1 MRRRHVAPSVACGVG
16 SGEAPSSERPVLHP
30 RDRSRDP
37 AIAACYPCG
46 HRRMHK
52 SMTQSS
58 ADKVATVV
66 VGVVAAGAAYYVLRT
81 PRLRRAVWR
90 LGVAALT
97 GTIPAWVSQEIKA
110 SWEASGQ
117 RSAATNV

>member
-1 MRRRHVAPSVACGVG
+1 
-16 SGEAPSSERPVLHP
+16 
-30 RDRSRDP
+30 
-37 AIAACYPCG
+37 
-46 HRRMHK
+46 
-52 SMTQSS
+52 MTQSS
-58 ADKVATVV
+58 ADKIATVV

-81 PRLRRAVWR
+81 PQLRRAAWR

-117 RSAATNV
+117 RSDASSV

>member
-1 MRRRHVAPSVACGVG
+1 
-16 SGEAPSSERPVLHP
+16 
-30 RDRSRDP
+30 
-37 AIAACYPCG
+37 
-46 HRRMHK
+46 
-52 SMTQSS
+52 MTQSS
-58 ADKVATVV
+58 ADKIATVV

-81 PRLRRAVWR
+81 PQLRRAAWR

-117 RSAATNV
+117 RSTV